1 MKAYLILCCVLTGN
15 SIVVKAQVN
24 ESTTSGVFLTRE
36 DFIANNIYH
45 LAKNDDKNFVKIGSN
60 ESLVV
65 YRGPEKAK
73 FKFREVFGY
82 VDKGERYRKFGEIK
96 FFTKYGYAKVLDDR
110 GFIMYSATYASHK
123 VGRIH
128 YFYSL
133 SKDSPI
139 KYFSKRNLKKDFANS
154 TGFLQAIEK
163 LKFREYA
170 TQIDGKYLINDLYLK
185 TAAKK

>member
-1 MKAYLILCCVLTGN
+1 MKAHLILCCVLVSN
-15 SIVVKAQVN
+15 STFIKGQAS
-24 ESTTSGVFLTRE
+24 ESNTSGVYLTQE

-45 LAKNDDKNFVKIGSN
+45 LAKNDDKTFVKIGSN

-96 FFTKYGYAKVLDDR
+96 FFTEYGYAKILDDR
-110 GFIMYSATYASHK
+110 GLILYSAMYASHK

-139 KYFSKRNLKKDFANS
+139 KYFSKRNLKKDFANN
-154 TGFLQAIEK
+154 TEFLQAIEK
-163 LKFREYA
+163 LRFRDYG
-170 TQIDGKYLINDLYLK
+170 TQTDGRYLINNLYLK
-185 TAAKK
+185 TI

>member
-1 MKAYLILCCVLTGN
+1 MKACLILCCALVGN
-15 SIVVKAQVN
+15 STFVNAQTT
-24 ESTTSGVFLTRE
+24 ESITSGVFITRE

-45 LAKNDDKNFVKIGSN
+45 QAKNDEKNVVKIGSN

-96 FFTKYGYAKVLDDR
+96 FFTKYGYAKILDDR
-110 GFIMYSATYASHK
+110 GFILYSATYASHK

-139 KYFSKRNLKKDFANS
+139 KYFSKRNLKKDFLND
-154 TGFLQAIEK
+154 TEFLLAIEK
-163 LKFREYA
+163 VKFRDYG
-170 TQIDGKYLINDLYLK
+170 TQTDGRYLINDLYLK
-185 TAAKK
+185 TIYKK